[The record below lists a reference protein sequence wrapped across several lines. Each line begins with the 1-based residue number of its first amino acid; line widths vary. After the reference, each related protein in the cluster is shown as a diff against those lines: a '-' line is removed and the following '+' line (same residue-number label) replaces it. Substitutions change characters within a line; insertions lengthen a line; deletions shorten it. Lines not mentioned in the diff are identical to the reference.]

1 MSRRIDN
8 DTILLG
14 DWMYTSIDN
23 GSINFKLKQI
33 LIDRNLSKNKLSV
46 MSGVRFDTIQRFC
59 LGNISRIDLEILCRL
74 CNALNCK
81 IEDIIEYKNK

>member
-1 MSRRIDN
+1 MSRRIYN

-14 DWMYTSIDN
+14 DRMYTSTDN